1 MIRVAIVEDDLSCV
15 QQLREYLS
23 RYQKSSGEDIE
34 VAVYPDG
41 MAVVEQYRPVFDV
54 LLLDIEMPRLD
65 GMAAA
70 REIRRTD
77 PEVIMIFI
85 TNMARYAIKGYEVNA
100 LDFVLK
106 PINYFAFSLKMD
118 KVASILRS
126 RRQECLVVSTEDGLV
141 RLSTGEIL
149 YIEVISHRLH
159 IHTLGETYV
168 MAGTLADMER
178 RLADVHFARCNKGYL
193 VNLRN
198 ITRIKGN
205 TVLVGRDELLI
216 SRRRRAEFLLSVTDY
231 YGGGGQ

>member
-106 PINYFAFSLKMD
+106 PINYFAF
-118 KVASILRS
+118 
-126 RRQECLVVSTEDGLV
+126 
-141 RLSTGEIL
+141 
-149 YIEVISHRLH
+149 
-159 IHTLGETYV
+159 
-168 MAGTLADMER
+168 
-178 RLADVHFARCNKGYL
+178 
-193 VNLRN
+193 
-198 ITRIKGN
+198 
-205 TVLVGRDELLI
+205 
-216 SRRRRAEFLLSVTDY
+216 
-231 YGGGGQ
+231 

>member
-23 RYQKSSGEDIE
+23 RYQKSSEEDIE

-159 IHTLGETYV
+159 IHTLG
-168 MAGTLADMER
+168 R
-178 RLADVHFARCNKGYL
+178 RM
-193 VNLRN
+193 
-198 ITRIKGN
+198 
-205 TVLVGRDELLI
+205 
-216 SRRRRAEFLLSVTDY
+216 
-231 YGGGGQ
+231 

>member
-23 RYQKSSGEDIE
+23 RYQKSSEEDIE

-106 PINYFAFSLKMD
+106 PW
-118 KVASILRS
+118 ILMNS
-126 RRQECLVVSTEDGLV
+126 
-141 RLSTGEIL
+141 
-149 YIEVISHRLH
+149 
-159 IHTLGETYV
+159 
-168 MAGTLADMER
+168 
-178 RLADVHFARCNKGYL
+178 
-193 VNLRN
+193 
-198 ITRIKGN
+198 
-205 TVLVGRDELLI
+205 
-216 SRRRRAEFLLSVTDY
+216 
-231 YGGGGQ
+231 